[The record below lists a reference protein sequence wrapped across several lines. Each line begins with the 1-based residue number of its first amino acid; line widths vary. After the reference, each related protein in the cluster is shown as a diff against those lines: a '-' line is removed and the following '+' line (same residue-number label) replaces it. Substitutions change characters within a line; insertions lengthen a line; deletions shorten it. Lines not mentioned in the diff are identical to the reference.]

1 MNVLEVIKTR
11 RSTRKFQQKPVELEK
26 LQQVVEAGRFG
37 PTGGNAQTNHFF
49 VLSDSTVIAKLKE
62 LVQDAFAKMELR
74 EDLYKSLKNS
84 ITLSRKGNYSF
95 CYNAPVLIAV
105 ANRKEYGNNMADVA
119 CAVENMMLAANELD
133 LGSCYIN
140 QLKWLN
146 EDPTLLEYL
155 RGLGL
160 REDERVYAS
169 VAVGYADTEDGLPN
183 RKVAERTGN
192 EVVFVIGNHN
202 ES

>member
-1 MNVLEVIKTR
+1 MNTLEAIRTR
-11 RSTRKFQQKPVELEK
+11 RSTRKFKAQPVEIEK
-26 LQQVVEAGRFG
+26 LKAIAEAGQFG
-37 PTGGNAQTNHFF
+37 PTGGNAQGNHFF
-49 VLSDSTVIAKLKE
+49 VISDASVIAKLKE
-62 LVQDAFAKMELR
+62 LVQSAFAAMELR

-95 CYNAPVLIAV
+95 CYTAPVLIVV
-105 ANRKEYGNNMADVA
+105 ANKKEYGNNMTDVA

-146 EDPTLLEYL
+146 EDPTLLAYL

-160 REDERVYAS
+160 KEDERVYAS
-169 VAVGYADTEDGLPN
+169 VAIGYADTESGLPN
-183 RKVAERTGN
+183 RAETPRTGN
-192 EVVFVIGNHN
+192 EVVFV
-202 ES
+202 

>member
-1 MNVLEVIKTR
+1 M
-11 RSTRKFQQKPVELEK
+11 ELEK
-26 LQQVVEAGRFG
+26 LKQIVEAGQYG

-49 VLSDSTVIAKLKE
+49 VISDASVIAKLKE
-62 LVQDAFAKMELR
+62 LVQAAFAKMELR
-74 EDLYKSLKNS
+74 EDLYKSLQNS
-84 ITLSRKGNYSF
+84 IRLSQKGNYSF
-95 CYNAPVLIAV
+95 CYTAPVLIVV
-105 ANRKEYGNNMADVA
+105 ANKKEYGNNMADVA

-160 REDERVYAS
+160 KEDERVYAS
-169 VAVGYADTEDGLPN
+169 VAIGYADTESGLPN
-183 RKVAERTGN
+183 RNVSERTGN
-192 EVVFVIGNHN
+192 EVVFV
-202 ES
+202 